1 MKNKNYLS
9 IVAAGLCTPVG
20 TDIYSATAAIR
31 SGLDH
36 FRETH
41 FRDTLNQPIIGSLL
55 YDYQVW
61 GPARLIALLN
71 KVIDD
76 SLANIAINKEN
87 IVICLLLPEEERLG
101 IFPQWLSIVTDAIL
115 PRFHKSSI
123 ALCRGKAGIGEALPF
138 LQRIL
143 SEQTTHIALL
153 VGCDSYFNAET
164 IRYYTNTNRLL
175 HSENSDGFIPGEG
188 AASVAFT
195 LTSNNNSKEYVT
207 ILGFDTQLE
216 AAHIL
221 QTKLPLRVK
230 SLSNAIEQAC
240 QRSNLLLH
248 DTQFCMSNA
257 NGEAFYFKEVALAI
271 TRTLKEKVE
280 HYPHYLIAKSVGET
294 GAASSVIMLAIL
306 SEWMKH
312 PEGPGNTGLII
323 SSADNGERTAII
335 LQYQE
340 VK

>member
-1 MKNKNYLS
+1 MKNETYLS
-9 IVAAGLCTPVG
+9 IVSAGVCIPIG
-20 TDIYSATAAIR
+20 TEIYSATAAIR

-41 FRDTLNQPIIGSLL
+41 FRDTLNHPIIGSLL
-55 YDYQVW
+55 YDCQIW

-76 SLANIAINKEN
+76 SLANITINKEN
-87 IVICLLLPEEERLG
+87 IVICLLLPEEERPG
-101 IFPQWLSIVTDAIL
+101 IYPQWLSMVTNTIL

-123 ALCRGKAGIGEALPF
+123 ALYRGKAGIGEALPF
-138 LQRIL
+138 LQQIL
-143 SEQTTHIALL
+143 SEQSTNVALL

-164 IRYYTNTNRLL
+164 IRYCTNTNRLL
-175 HSENSDGFIPGEG
+175 HSENSNGFIPGEG
-188 AASVAFT
+188 AASVVFT
-195 LTSNNNSKEYVT
+195 LTNNSKECVT

-216 AAHIL
+216 SAHIL

-230 SLSNAIEQAC
+230 GLSNAIEQAC
-240 QRSNLLLH
+240 RHSDLLLH
-248 DTQFCMSNA
+248 DTQFYISDA
-257 NGEAFYFKEVALAI
+257 NGETFYFKEIALAI

-323 SSADNGERTAII
+323 SSADGGERTAII